1 MDYVDYRSVYGR
13 NGYRPCDECPFP
25 VSFETVA
32 NTLAEFTD
40 GRKLKTISQAL
51 RTQGVNI
58 ALEDYDNWDGGIW
71 TWLISVF
78 LSPRDWAL
86 FNNQDEITAIEKE
99 LTALI
104 NACIDYEEH
113 SFGVQF
119 TVTPV
124 FENKRVTNQ
133 GRAHSTNIA
142 SIEYEGFLFR
152 SQPEVFLFI
161 ALRNT
166 GIPIMPLPV
175 VAAKSTNFTRI
186 EPDFVVIRR
195 GMTFVIEVDG
205 DIWHKETPAA
215 AQKRLSHL
223 EDEGVR
229 VIRVSAKDCN
239 SINSAKETAKKIL
252 IRIER
257 ILESR

>member
-1 MDYVDYRSVYGR
+1 MDYIDYRSVYGR
-13 NGYRPCDECPFP
+13 NGHRPCDECPFP

-40 GRKLKTISQAL
+40 SRKLKIISQAL
-51 RTQGVNI
+51 RTKGVDV

-71 TWLISVF
+71 TWSIFVF
-78 LSPRDWAL
+78 LSPSDWA
-86 FNNQDEITAIEKE
+86 FFSNQDERCAIEKE
-99 LTALI
+99 LTTLMNTCI
-104 NACIDYEEH
+104 NHEEH
-113 SFGVQF
+113 ILSVRFAV
-119 TVTPV
+119 VPV
-124 FENKRVTNQ
+124 SDKTRITNQ
-133 GRAHSTNIA
+133 GRAHSANPA
-142 SIEYEGFLFR
+142 SLEYEGFWFR
-152 SQPEVFLFI
+152 SQPEIFLFI
-161 ALRNT
+161 ALRDT

-175 VAAKSTNFTRI
+175 VAAKNTHFVRI

-195 GMTFVIEVDG
+195 GITFVIEVDG
-205 DIWHKETPAA
+205 DIWHKETPAT
-215 AQKRLSHL
+215 AQERLSHL

-229 VIRVSAKDCN
+229 VIRVSANDCS